1 MQFIVSTTALLKQLQ
16 SISGVIAPNTV
27 LPILESFL
35 FDIQK
40 GSLTLSSSDMETSMT
55 TSMTI
60 EAKESCR
67 VAIPAKQLIDILK
80 NLSEQPL
87 AVKIDNDSFIIE
99 ISSENGKYK
108 LMGEDGNNYPKIPQA
123 EGTEIMIAASKILN
137 RAISKSIFA
146 VGNDD
151 LRPAMNGV
159 YFQINSDGTSFVAT
173 DAHRLVKFT
182 REDLKGNG
190 SANFIVPR
198 KSVSQLKSMLPN
210 DETLVSVSYDKN
222 NAFFVTDK
230 VQLVC
235 RLIDAKYPDYQAVI
249 PTDNPAC
256 LTINKEDLLGA
267 LKRVQIFANKT
278 TNQVAFKIAGSSLHV
293 SGQDLDFSNEA
304 NETLTC
310 QYNGEDLEIGFNSK
324 FLIEMLQSVDTE
336 MVKLELSTPSR
347 AGILMPDTQEEQENI
362 MMLVMPIMLNSNY

>member
-1 MQFIVSTTALLKQLQ
+1 MQFIVSTSALLKQLQ
-16 SISGVIAPNTV
+16 TISGVIAANTV

-35 FDIQK
+35 FDIKK
-40 GSLTLSSSDMETSMT
+40 GGLTISSSDMETSMT
-55 TSMTI
+55 TEMAI
-60 EAKESCR
+60 EANENIR
-67 VAIPAKQLIDILK
+67 VAVPAKQLIDILK

-87 AVKIDNDSFIIE
+87 AVKVDNDTFNIE

-123 EGTEIMIAASKILN
+123 EGAEVMKAASKILH
-137 RAISKSIFA
+137 RAISKTLFA
-146 VGNDD
+146 VGSDD

-159 YFQINSDGTSFVAT
+159 YFQISPEGTNFVAT
-173 DAHRLVKFT
+173 DAHRLVKFNRT
-182 REDLKGNG
+182 DLKFE
-190 SANFIVPR
+190 SSSSFIVPR
-198 KSVSQLKSMLPN
+198 KSLSQLRSMLSN
-210 DETLVSVSYDKN
+210 DETEVSISYDKN

-249 PTDNPAC
+249 PADNPSC

-267 LKRVQIFANKT
+267 LRRVQIFSNKT
-278 TNQVAFKIAGSSLHV
+278 TNQVAFKIAGSSLHI

-310 QYNGEDLEIGFNSK
+310 QYNGDDLEIGFNSK
-324 FLIEMLQSVDTE
+324 FLIEMLVSVDTE
-336 MVKLELSTPSR
+336 TIKLELSTSSR
-347 AGILMPDTQEEQENI
+347 AGILMPDNQEENEQI
-362 MMLVMPIMLNSNY
+362 IILVMPIMLNSNY